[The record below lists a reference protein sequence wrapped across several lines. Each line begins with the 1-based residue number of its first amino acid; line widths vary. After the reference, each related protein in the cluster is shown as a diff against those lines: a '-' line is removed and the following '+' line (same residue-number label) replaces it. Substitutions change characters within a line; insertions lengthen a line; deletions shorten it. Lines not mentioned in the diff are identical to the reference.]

1 MSTTATSTL
10 TAIVSDPN
18 TRVIVDPTEK
28 DLQTAESTHVF
39 AFSTQGGLL
48 LAESEGDFTMA
59 EWEEAHNVAKQVCCE
74 TEKKEGMD
82 MIMDDKKSAGP
93 DMQRFLRSAMEAKV
107 TDDLGWR

>member
-10 TAIVSDPN
+10 TAIVSDPK
-18 TRVIVDPTEK
+18 TRVIVDPSEK

-39 AFSTQGGLL
+39 AFTAQGGLL

-59 EWEEAHNVAKQVCCE
+59 EWEEAHNVANKVCCE
-74 TEKKEGMD
+74 VEKKEGMD
-82 MIMDDKKSAGP
+82 MIMDDEKSAGA